1 MQSHVNEGLVV
12 RLEANKESVRD
23 EVDGEPLV

>member
-1 MQSHVNEGLVV
+1 MQRRGNKDLVV
-12 RLEANKESVRD
+12 CLEANQEGVRD